1 MTFKAPSTTTLNI
14 LVAGG
19 AGFVG
24 AHLVRT
30 LRTLNHRV
38 LVLDNQ
44 LTGDFS
50 ALDGIPVELVD
61 GDVTRELDLVGL
73 GQFHVVVHLASP
85 ASPKDYTA
93 YPVETWRANSVG
105 TENLLS
111 LCASQGARFVFASTS
126 EVYGDPLFHPQ
137 SEEYRGNVDPT
148 GPRAMYD
155 ESKRFGEMLVSQ
167 YRELFEVKAAIV
179 RIFNAY
185 GPGMRL
191 NDGRVVPSFVSN
203 ALAGHDLVVNG
214 DGTQTRSM
222 TYISDLISAI
232 TLIVQDPA
240 SDGLV
245 LNIGSTEEITM
256 RNLAEL
262 VLGIAGSPSGIV
274 QGVARPDDPQQ
285 RRPDTSRIYAR
296 YRWAAT
302 VPLEVGLKRTIEWA
316 RTKEAI
322 RA

>member
-1 MTFKAPSTTTLNI
+1 MTFKAPPSTLNV

-24 AHLVRT
+24 AHLVRA
-30 LRTLNHRV
+30 LRSLNHRV
-38 LVLDNQ
+38 MVIDNQ
-44 LTGDFS
+44 LTGDFH
-50 ALDGIPVELVD
+50 ALDGISVEIVD

-111 LCASQGARFVFASTS
+111 LCAQTGARFVFASTS
-126 EVYGDPLFHPQ
+126 EVYGDPLVHPQ

-222 TYISDLISAI
+222 TYITDLISALV
-232 TLIVQDPA
+232 LIVQDPA
-240 SDGLV
+240 SDGLM

-262 VLGIAGSPSGIV
+262 VLGISGSPAGIIE
-274 QGVARPDDPQQ
+274 GPARPDEPQQ
-285 RRPDTSRIYAR
+285 RRPDVSRIYAR

-302 VPLEVGLKRTIEWA
+302 VPFEVGLKRTIEWA
-316 RTKEAI
+316 RTKEAVG
-322 RA
+322 A